1 MMYFLALL
9 PIFILIVLSLWRGV
23 RTAVFV
29 SFAVTAGLFFYWGA
43 GTTHFFA
50 SLMAALFSTVN
61 ILMIIFGALFLYG
74 VMESAG
80 LIAQITRSLEGI
92 HPAREVRFYLLALG
106 LTGFFEGVAGFGTP
120 GAIVP
125 LLLMAMGYGAL
136 LSVSVVLLLNG
147 IFAVFGAVG
156 TPIIAGLEL
165 PLGLAPND
173 INRVGQWGAML
184 MAAAGAVVMVG
195 IFRLYVQL
203 DSRMHFVRP
212 VSIMYGLFAV
222 SVIAFSFITRE
233 LPSVLGVV
241 VMLAGAIALLYR
253 GEGAIAWRPWV
264 PYIVLVLLLLLPKF
278 SADLRQA
285 MAVPVGFA
293 DIRQTGIAAQ
303 LQPLRSP
310 MIPFVLVAL
319 GVLAARRSRELHLG
333 TALRKLGAVF
343 IVLFPSIAISQ
354 LMLQAG
360 VTQPSMVSYI
370 AEVFGLLGTAYVAFA
385 PFVGMMGAFITG
397 STTVSNIIFGA
408 SQMQTA
414 HTIGV
419 SPWLVLALQHVGAAL
434 GNAVCLFNIIA
445 AASVAGLTD
454 YRKVLLNNLPPAGLA
469 ALLAGLLGLAIL
481 LFLR

>member
-29 SFAVTAGLFFYWGA
+29 SFAATAGLFFYWGA
-43 GTTHFFA
+43 GGTHFFA
-50 SLMAALFSTVN
+50 SLLAALFSTVN
-61 ILMIIFGALFLYG
+61 ILMIVFGALLLYG
-74 VMESAG
+74 VMEAAG
-80 LIAQITRSLEGI
+80 LIRQITHSLDGI

-125 LLLMAMGYGAL
+125 LLLMAMGYDAL

-156 TPIIAGLEL
+156 TPITAGLEL
-165 PLGLAPND
+165 PLDLAPDD
-173 INRVGQWGAML
+173 IDRVARLAAAL
-184 MAAAGAVVMVG
+184 MALVGTVMMAG
-195 IFRLYVQL
+195 IFRLYTRL
-203 DSRMHFVRP
+203 DSRMAFVRP
-212 VSIMYGLFAV
+212 ISLMYGLFAV
-222 SVIAFSFITRE
+222 SVVAFSFISRE
-233 LPSVLGVV
+233 LPTVLAVI
-241 VMLAGAIALLYR
+241 VMLVGAIALLYR
-253 GEGAIAWRPWV
+253 GEGRIDLRPWW
-264 PYIVLVLLLLLPKF
+264 PYAVLVLLLLLPKF
-278 SADLRQA
+278 SVGLRQA

-293 DIRQTGIAAQ
+293 DVLQTGIAAQ

-310 MIPFVLVAL
+310 MIPFVLVAI
-319 GVLAARRSRELHLG
+319 GVLVARRSRELHLG
-333 TALRKLGAVF
+333 VALRKLGTVF

-354 LMLQAG
+354 LMLNAG